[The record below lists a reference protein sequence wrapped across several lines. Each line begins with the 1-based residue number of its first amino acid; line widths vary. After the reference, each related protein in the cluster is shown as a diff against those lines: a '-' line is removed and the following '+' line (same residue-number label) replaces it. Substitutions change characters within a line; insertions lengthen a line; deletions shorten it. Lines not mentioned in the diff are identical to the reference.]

1 MAPECSVFGRAQQQG
16 ELWVLASNLPN
27 SSRKDELCI
36 NPLVITLNL
45 SVVHISTMDVFGCA
59 YSYRV

>member
-1 MAPECSVFGRAQQQG
+1 MFLRAQQLG
-16 ELWVLASNLPN
+16 ELWVLASNLLN

-45 SVVHISTMDVFGCA
+45 SVIHIFTMDVFGCA